1 MNSSTQPSD
10 LPTEIFS
17 IAIHTKTAAY
27 LKVEIKATDS
37 LGQDAQRCTTNDLY
51 VPEYKFIDIINN
63 MDDMG
68 TCAKLMISRQSN
80 VTAKVLP
87 QENVRHDEAQKA
99 TKIDIAI
106 DLSSLPTWTCKLN
119 TSKNAEMSEFVSFQR
134 CQLPLI
140 LL

>member
-1 MNSSTQPSD
+1 M
-10 LPTEIFS
+10 PTEIFS
-17 IAIHTKTAAY
+17 IAVHTKTPGY
-27 LKVEIKATDS
+27 IKVEIKATDS
-37 LGQDAQRCTTNDLY
+37 RGQDARCTTNDLY
-51 VPEYKFIDIINN
+51 VPEYKFIDIIKN

-68 TCAKLMISRQSN
+68 TCAELMISRQSN